1 MPAVMTLAPAQSD
14 SFVWTYTASGPGDVQ
29 FRAGAAGTGSVSG
42 LTRRAVEVSSNGHDI
57 LIPVADAGLIPVQSM
72 PLEVSRGQTG
82 VVPFSLTFTN
92 RGGTGASTISL
103 RGLRIR
109 IEDGN
114 GTAIVPADLITS
126 VVVAEGTNVYLA
138 TSTIPSTGS
147 DIDLVFNAPAYVTP
161 EQPTTLSFRL
171 DVAASATVPSF
182 RLVIVDST
190 DIVAEDRTSGAPVK
204 IQLETGAFPLRSGTA
219 RLVAEPTELQV
230 SAGSSTEQRVPAGA
244 TDVPLLALQIRNPGV
259 DGVTSDVRVGSIAVT
274 VTDTTGAPVPAPVA
288 WLERLVVRTATQV
301 HATRIVGSLDGPNLT
316 LALAPPLACPVNTPV
331 DLTIEGDVAD
341 SAIVGAFSLRLGASS
356 TVQAWDANT
365 QDTVLVTYAT
375 NPIVGAPIIVERS
388 VASVRVRGVPLF
400 PATLRVGDTDVAA
413 LEISLRHPDGA
424 GSARVRVDS
433 VAVTCSDELR
443 RPLAP
448 GTYLA
453 RLRVLVDGV
462 ERVVQNA
469 FPSSGPVSLPLG
481 GIFLAPGDTTKVR
494 VLVDIAATAPAGYL
508 EITAPTAGLA
518 AFDAN
523 SGARLTPL
531 PEPAA
536 VLPPVSGLARLEP
549 PPRELVAGL
558 ESRMPA
564 ALAGDGTEV
573 VAGILHLTNT
583 AAAGSGNVRLDH
595 LVLQAADRDQR
606 PIAIGGV
613 ATHVA
618 AYVGGVLW
626 AESAALNSDS
636 TTAWLPADSLLLVP
650 PGGTVQVELRVTA
663 AGAVDRTLRLGVDEA
678 GIGVVQP
685 GSALLAVD
693 VRPEPGH
700 SFPLWTEAGTVGSM
714 TLEASYSNFPNPFAA
729 GREATSFVYF
739 LRADGRVSLRIYTP
753 SGERVAEVVRDETRS
768 AGLHQADAWGG
779 RNGAGDL
786 VRNGVYLAELLA
798 RYADGATER
807 VVRKVAVVR

>member
-1 MPAVMTLAPAQSD
+1 VFVSVATTGSPSDSATVDLAAPIGGIETLSANDGPRDGVVSNPQPLVISTSPLLATLETETRASTVGQTIRLRMIVRNAGSETVQAIIPSAPIISGSGAAPLQSGPTPTSMTLAPAQSD

-29 FRAGAAGTGSVSG
+29 FRAGAAGTGSSSG
-42 LTRRAVEVSSNGHDI
+42 LVRRAVEVSSNGHDI
-57 LIPVADAGLIPVQSM
+57 LIPVADAGLVPVQSM

-92 RGGTGASTISL
+92 GGGTGASTVSL

-109 IEDGN
+109 VEDGN

-126 VVVAEGTNVYLA
+126 VVVAEGTNVYVA
-138 TSTIPSTGS
+138 TSSIPATGS
-147 DIDLVFNAPAYVTP
+147 DIDLVFDAPAYVTP

-171 DVAASATVPSF
+171 DVAASATAPSF
-182 RLVIVDST
+182 RLVIGDST

-204 IQLETGAFPLRSGTA
+204 IRLETGAFPLRSGTA

-230 SAGSSTEQRVPAGA
+230 SAGASSEQRVPAGA
-244 TDVPLLALQIRNPGV
+244 ADVPLLALQIRNPGV
-259 DGVTSDVRVGSIAVT
+259 DGVTSDVRVGSLAVT
-274 VTDTTGAPVPAPVA
+274 VIDTTGAPVSAPAA
-288 WLERLVVRTATQV
+288 WLERLVVRTATQT
-301 HATRIVGSLDGPNLT
+301 HATRIVGALDGPDLT
-316 LALAPPLACPVNTPV
+316 LALAPPLACPVNPTV

-341 SAIVGAFSLRLGASS
+341 SAIVGAFALRLGPSS
-356 TVQAWDANT
+356 TVQAWDANS
-365 QDTVLVTYAT
+365 QDTVRVTYA
-375 NPIVGAPIIVERS
+375 NAPIVGAPVIVERS

-400 PATLRVGDTDVAA
+400 PATLRVGDTDVAS

-424 GSARVRVDS
+424 GTARVRVDS

-481 GIFLAPGDTTKVR
+481 GILLAPGDTETVR

-531 PEPAA
+531 PEPGA

-549 PPRELVAGL
+549 PPRELVTGL

-564 ALAGDGTEV
+564 ALAGDGVEV
-573 VAGILHLTNT
+573 VAGVLRLANT
-583 AAAGSGNVRLDH
+583 ASTGSGDVRLDH
-595 LVLQAADRDQR
+595 LVLRAADRELNA
-606 PIAIGGV
+606 IALGSV
-613 ATHVA
+613 AAHVA

-626 AESAALNSDS
+626 AESAALTPDS

-650 PGGTVQVELRVTA
+650 PGGTVGVELRVTA
-663 AGAVDRTLRLGVDEA
+663 SRTQDRTLRLGVDEA

-700 SFPLWTEAGTVGSM
+700 SFPLWTEAG
-714 TLEASYSNFPNPFAA
+714 
-729 GREATSFVYF
+729 
-739 LRADGRVSLRIYTP
+739 
-753 SGERVAEVVRDETRS
+753 
-768 AGLHQADAWGG
+768 
-779 RNGAGDL
+779 
-786 VRNGVYLAELLA
+786 
-798 RYADGATER
+798 
-807 VVRKVAVVR
+807 